1 MRWLFKRM
9 DRKKFVKITEKG
21 RMWMKSGEVSRESPV
36 WQMQILSLIS
46 DRDDITVA
54 YLYDNP
60 SLFKAAGFVPD
71 EKRMTENID
80 YLIDNGY
87 AVLTKD
93 YPRYIPKQD
102 MTKQHYK

>member
-21 RMWMKSGEVSRESPV
+21 RMWMKSGEVSRESTV
-36 WQMQILSLIS
+36 WQILSLIS

-60 SLFKAAGFVPD
+60 VLLKAAGFVPD
-71 EKRMTENID
+71 ERRITENI
-80 YLIDNGY
+80 YYVIDNGY

-93 YPRYIPKQD
+93 YPRYTPKRD
-102 MTKQHYK
+102 MTKQH